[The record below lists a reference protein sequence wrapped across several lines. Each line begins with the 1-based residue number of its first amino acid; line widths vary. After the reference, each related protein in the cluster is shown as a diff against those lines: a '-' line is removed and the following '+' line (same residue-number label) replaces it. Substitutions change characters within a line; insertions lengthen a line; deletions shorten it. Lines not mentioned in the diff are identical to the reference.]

1 MWNTFLVQ
9 TPSKDK
15 LEAQL
20 RIIDCLAN
28 VNEECENP
36 STQLWLRLP
45 RKLYP

>member
-1 MWNTFLVQ
+1 MWNTFLE

-15 LEAQL
+15 VEAQL

-28 VNEECENP
+28 VNKECENP
-36 STQLWLRLP
+36 STQHWLRLP